1 MASGIDGM
9 KAPGSRMANRG
20 DIMVGGFGRLTSPA
34 MNEIEYA
41 YAKSHDMA
49 TITPRVSAQFQV
61 VGMIGTLAALA
72 TTAEKF
78 LYTRS
83 AEPLAVTHASHFVM
97 KEALEVTVSTT
108 PMTAHPPIPKT
119 ITTFWTLANILMP
132 KTTNMKP
139 MMLKIVATRK
149 AAQMLSMSQLAG
161 PDQPRNWKVIVRPG
175 STASGART

>member
-1 MASGIDGM
+1 MAIAIHIM
-9 KAPGSRMANRG
+9 KIAGTRMANRF
-20 DIMVGGFGRLTSPA
+20 DMMMVLSGRLTSPA

-97 KEALEVTVSTT
+97 KAVSYTHLR
-108 PMTAHPPIPKT
+108 AHET
-119 ITTFWTLANILMP
+119 DSYL
-132 KTTNMKP
+132 
-139 MMLKIVATRK
+139 
-149 AAQMLSMSQLAG
+149 
-161 PDQPRNWKVIVRPG
+161 
-175 STASGART
+175 